1 MSTPDY
7 VPPPPYS
14 NLYVPKGMKR
24 SHIIAIVIIG
34 VAVAA
39 LVGSLYDSSTYADLD
54 QALKHPGKEYH
65 VVGTLDRSHEI
76 IYEPS
81 LNASLTTFTMRDL
94 TGKTCKVHLA
104 KAKPQDFERSERLVL
119 IGEANENGEFEA
131 RDMLM
136 KCPSKYNEENK
147 VNG

>member
-1 MSTPDY
+1 MSTPDHSTPTN
-7 VPPPPYS
+7 VHVS
-14 NLYVPKGMKR
+14 KGMKR
-24 SHIIAIVIIG
+24 SHIIAIVII
-34 VAVAA
+34 AVAIGA

-54 QALKHPGKEYH
+54 QAMKHPGKEYH
-65 VVGTLDRSHEI
+65 VVGTLDRSQEI
-76 IYEPS
+76 VYEPS

-94 TGKTCKVHLA
+94 NGQTCTVHLA

-119 IGEANENGEFEA
+119 IGEANERGECEA

-136 KCPSKYNEENK
+136 KCPSKYNEENT